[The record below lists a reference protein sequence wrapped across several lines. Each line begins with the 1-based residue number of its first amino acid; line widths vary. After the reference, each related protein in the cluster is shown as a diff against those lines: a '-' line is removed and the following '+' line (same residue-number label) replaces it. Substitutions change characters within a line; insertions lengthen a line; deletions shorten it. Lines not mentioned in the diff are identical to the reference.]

1 MTSGC
6 EAGDMVRV
14 FRDFEIIRLEADW
27 EALGVFLKAKKP
39 INWRP
44 IDLNDIELYSMILGK
59 RVRNL
64 VSLNEASLVRRLM
77 LMLCELELKSIL
89 PSVIV
94 HRLARKYC
102 T

>member
-1 MTSGC
+1 
-6 EAGDMVRV
+6 MVRV
-14 FRDFEIIRLEADW
+14 FRDFEVIRLETDW
-27 EALGVFLKAKKP
+27 GALGVFLKARKP

-59 RVRNL
+59 RIRSL

-77 LMLCELELKSIL
+77 LMFCESKLKSVL

-94 HRLARKYC
+94 HRLARRYC

>member
-1 MTSGC
+1 MI
-6 EAGDMVRV
+6 RI
-14 FRDFEIIRLEADW
+14 FRDFEIIRLETDW
-27 EALGVFLKAKKP
+27 EAPGVLLKARKP

-44 IDLNDIELYSMILGK
+44 IDLNDIELYSMVLGK

-77 LMLCELELKSIL
+77 LMFCELELKSIL
-89 PSVIV
+89 LNVIV
-94 HRLARKYC
+94 RRLARRYC